1 MSVWVSMSAASGSR
15 SASAPSNAVIV
26 ILTVTVIV
34 IMIMI
39 VLFDGNWLCTWST
52 VIKHDG
58 MEYLYLYLI
67 PYRIVLCCAVLCY
80 MTVTWRRCY
89 GMCVMYRT
97 DVLIDSI
104 DSCYQ
109 LQVTVS
115 VISYGISI
123 SWYDP
128 CSLFTYC
135 WFVVIYCWFL
145 FFCTG
150 LYNVVYL
157 SDINGVMW
165 CDVMRCDV

>member
-1 MSVWVSMSAASGSR
+1 MSMWVSVRVSVSTWVSAASGSR

-115 VISYGISI
+115 VIS
-123 SWYDP
+123 WYDP
-128 CSLFTYC
+128 CSLLLLLLLYSIC
-135 WFVVIYCWFL
+135 CIVV
-145 FFCTG
+145 FFCFAPG
-150 LYNVVYL
+150 CIICNR
-157 SDINGVMW
+157 W
-165 CDVMRCDV
+165 R